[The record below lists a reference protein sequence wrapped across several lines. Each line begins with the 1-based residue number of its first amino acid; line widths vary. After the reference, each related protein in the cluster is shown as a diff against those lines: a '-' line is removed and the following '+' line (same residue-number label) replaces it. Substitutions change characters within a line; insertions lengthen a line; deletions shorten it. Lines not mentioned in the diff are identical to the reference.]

1 MKYVVLLV
9 VAAVILPGLQALGLK
24 SQSEDDL
31 LDGWL
36 DELTAESESLEEV

>member
-9 VAAVILPGLQALGLK
+9 VAAVILPGLQALGLN